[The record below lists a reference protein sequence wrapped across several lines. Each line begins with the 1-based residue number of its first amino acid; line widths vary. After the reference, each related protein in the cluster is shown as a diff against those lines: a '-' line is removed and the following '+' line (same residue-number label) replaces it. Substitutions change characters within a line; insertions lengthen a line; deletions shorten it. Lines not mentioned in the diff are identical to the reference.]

1 MVDYSGACE
10 LSSYLFTHGMMQ
22 MPINVFLFPKFG
34 LRAVLKKMT
43 PKLGNGL
50 SSQDK
55 ISAVSSVESP
65 KFLEWGTN
73 VGEVVLKN
81 SFVCTDRKKISQEY
95 LVFA

>member
-50 SSQDK
+50 SSQHK

-65 KFLEWGTN
+65 KFLEWGIMLAKLFWKTASY
-73 VGEVVLKN
+73 VQTE
-81 SFVCTDRKKISQEY
+81 KK
-95 LVFA
+95 